1 MRHLSLS
8 FLDFLER
15 LRSDPE
21 LFPEERR
28 QVEAILRART
38 EGPPDSPEE
47 RGVDPLRKLVRALVA
62 RGYWD
67 APEGALSEA
76 ADTILVRD
84 PIRRVRFRLRLGP
97 KAPKAPERLPT
108 PSVDERV
115 LPARVTRA
123 ILASPSELV
132 SYDRILSP
140 REIVSNLERFL
151 AEVVPARTV
160 RFHPVEFGGDV
171 VSSGEPIE
179 GEPLPNPEEGDAS
192 SVPTDARRSGR
203 IYLDVQ
209 QLEDLSRKR
218 DHLYRWT
225 SSEHGGSRLVLGMG
239 DDSLGWRGVLVLE
252 SDADWDADGISTT
265 VWVARHYAEL
275 LSTVMRLEGLIFYDF
290 LTGVYNRS
298 FYEDHMER
306 ELQLAR
312 RRNESLALLLVD
324 IDDFKAFNTRHGYE
338 GGDRVLATVACVLK
352 SALRGTDTLARYG
365 GEEFVVILAP
375 PVSQEEASRIA
386 DRLRQA
392 VEQEEFRLDDLSG
405 ATETAQVTVSIG
417 GALYPVHGETREA
430 LSTAANLE
438 LLRAK
443 TDGKNQVLFPG

>member
-1 MRHLSLS
+1 
-8 FLDFLER
+8 
-15 LRSDPE
+15 
-21 LFPEERR
+21 
-28 QVEAILRART
+28 
-38 EGPPDSPEE
+38 
-47 RGVDPLRKLVRALVA
+47 
-62 RGYWD
+62 
-67 APEGALSEA
+67 
-76 ADTILVRD
+76 
-84 PIRRVRFRLRLGP
+84 
-97 KAPKAPERLPT
+97 
-108 PSVDERV
+108 
-115 LPARVTRA
+115 
-123 ILASPSELV
+123 
-132 SYDRILSP
+132 
-140 REIVSNLERFL
+140 
-151 AEVVPARTV
+151 
-160 RFHPVEFGGDV
+160 
-171 VSSGEPIE
+171 
-179 GEPLPNPEEGDAS
+179 
-192 SVPTDARRSGR
+192 
-203 IYLDVQ
+203 
-209 QLEDLSRKR
+209 
-218 DHLYRWT
+218 
-225 SSEHGGSRLVLGMG
+225 
-239 DDSLGWRGVLVLE
+239 
-252 SDADWDADGISTT
+252 
-265 VWVARHYAEL
+265 
-275 LSTVMRLEGLIFYDF
+275 
-290 LTGVYNRS
+290 
-298 FYEDHMER
+298 MER